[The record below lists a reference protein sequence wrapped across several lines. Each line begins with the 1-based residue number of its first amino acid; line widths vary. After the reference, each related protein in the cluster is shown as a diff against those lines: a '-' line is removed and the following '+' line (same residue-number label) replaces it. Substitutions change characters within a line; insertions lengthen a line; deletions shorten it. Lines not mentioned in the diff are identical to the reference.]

1 MDRIDTSLGEIVEA
15 IKRYRNIAGESNMLY
30 SATERWLEVALIRRF
45 LSDNLDF
52 IRVAK
57 QYIGI
62 SQFYE
67 VVKRLIYPEESHG
80 KIGGKSTGLFLAQQI
95 LKRESHN

>member
-1 MDRIDTSLGEIVEA
+1 MNRWIQEQKAYDLIKTVDRIDTSLGEIVEA
-15 IKRYRNIAGESNMLY
+15 IKTVTAISRGEQYAY

-62 SQFYE
+62 SQF
-67 VVKRLIYPEESHG
+67 L
-80 KIGGKSTGLFLAQQI
+80 
-95 LKRESHN
+95 